1 MSPDAASP
9 AAPETAPRLLRIQEV
24 AAETGLTP
32 RSIRYYEEMG
42 LLAPAARSEGA
53 YRLYDTD
60 DLERLRFIAGLR
72 NDAGFSL
79 AEIGQLL
86 EDEQARARNNVKFRA
101 GTDDE
106 QRSALADALA
116 RVDRQIAT
124 LERKR
129 GRLDAM
135 LADAA
140 ARRTHLQSHAD
151 DLEAGRG
158 PAHEPHIGLPLP
170 TPGAKPR
177 PEAGR

>member
-1 MSPDAASP
+1 MVTTDPAHDP
-9 AAPETAPRLLRIQEV
+9 AAAAPLLRIQEV

-53 YRLYDTD
+53 YRLYDAD

-86 EDEQARARNNVKFRA
+86 EDEHARQRNRERFQATSDPAERQAVL
-101 GTDDE
+101 T
-106 QRSALADALA
+106 DALD
-116 RVDRQIAT
+116 RVERQIST

-129 GRLDAM
+129 GRLASMISDAE
-135 LADAA
+135 
-140 ARRTHLQSHAD
+140 RRRVHLRGHLD
-151 DLEAGRG
+151 DVLAGRDPHHDPHHG
-158 PAHEPHIGLPLP
+158 NEPGQ
-170 TPGAKPR
+170 
-177 PEAGR
+177 